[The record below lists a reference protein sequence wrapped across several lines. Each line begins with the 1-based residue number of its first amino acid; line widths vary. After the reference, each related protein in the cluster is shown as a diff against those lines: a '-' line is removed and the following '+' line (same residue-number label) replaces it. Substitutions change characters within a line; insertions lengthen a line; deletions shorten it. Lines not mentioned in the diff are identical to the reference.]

1 MAIFTL
7 AEIQASDEPG
17 FLLDCVIRLKGTIHK
32 SYAAISWDDAVSIAI
47 PALEDG
53 FQIEIEEHYRN

>member
-17 FLLDCVIRLKGTIHK
+17 FLVDCVIRFKGTIHK
-32 SYAAISWDDAVSIAI
+32 AHAAISWDDAKVIAAS
-47 PALEDG
+47 ALENG
-53 FQIEIEEHYRN
+53 FQIEIEEHTRY